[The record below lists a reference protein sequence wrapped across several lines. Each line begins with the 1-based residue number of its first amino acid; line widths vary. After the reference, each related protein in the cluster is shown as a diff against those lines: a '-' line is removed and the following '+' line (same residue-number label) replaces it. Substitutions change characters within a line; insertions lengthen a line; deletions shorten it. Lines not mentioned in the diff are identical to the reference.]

1 MNLEFLNELKRENKE
16 VRREQNKRYRKKYK
30 EILNLK
36 KQRAYHKENFE
47 KKQAKQVVR
56 QPNFEKIMKQRIIK
70 F

>member
-1 MNLEFLNELKRENKE
+1 MDLEFLNELKRENKE
-16 VRREQNKRYRKKYK
+16 ARREQNKRYREKYK

-47 KKQAKQVVR
+47 K
-56 QPNFEKIMKQRIIK
+56 IMKQRIIK